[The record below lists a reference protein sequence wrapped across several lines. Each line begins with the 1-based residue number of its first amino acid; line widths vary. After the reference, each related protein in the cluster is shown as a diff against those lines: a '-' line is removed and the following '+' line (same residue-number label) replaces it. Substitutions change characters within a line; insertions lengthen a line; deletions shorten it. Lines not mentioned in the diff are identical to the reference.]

1 MPRRLRAEGVPVD
14 PARVREARREAGLS
28 LAQLA
33 GDEVSRTFIH
43 FVEHG
48 RSRPSKKVLALIA
61 RRTGKPISYFLAPAS
76 PGEVPGDELEVELT
90 RVASRVSRAAAVNTN
105 RLDRQTLKQIELTIR
120 QGVEL
125 IRMMRLRVS
134 SS

>member
-1 MPRRLRAEGVPVD
+1 MPPRLRAEGVPVD
-14 PARVREARREAGLS
+14 PARVREARLEAGLS

-33 GDEVSRTFIH
+33 GDDVSRTFIH

-48 RSRPSKKVLALIA
+48 RSRPSKRVLALIA
-61 RRTGKPISYFLAPAS
+61 RRTGKPISYFLPPAS
-76 PGEVPGDELEVELT
+76 PGMQPGDELEVELT
-90 RVASRVSRAAAVNTN
+90 RVASRLSRAASVNTN
-105 RLDRQTLKQIELTIR
+105 KLDRETLRQIELTIR

-134 SS
+134 GS